1 MSEWKLTSTKPAVKS
16 TISSKKTT
24 KSKRAGLGGTKK
36 VANVNFEKL
45 EKESTVN
52 FANNNKLLS
61 FSETYLYAD
70 YLFLF
75 L

>member
-16 TISSKKTT
+16 TIGAKKTT

-52 FANNNKLLS
+52 SANENKFIII
-61 FSETYLYAD
+61 FSKI
-70 YLFLF
+70 FVC
-75 L
+75 